1 MNRTALQLLINF
13 PRPANAARTKRFK
26 PDCMVFGE
34 LLKIDFMIIG
44 KLKEAGAPE
53 YDEEQLRDE
62 YYSYAL
68 QGFEGGTGSQY
79 GIVDELYD
87 LGKWIEVIG
96 ETVVKEEKEFQEIE
110 KHDPDLEFG
119 FPSQNLLDAWH
130 KKMFRPFSY
139 KQLMMGI
146 HTSFNDAMVSFY
158 ELLVS
163 EGRIADTVHIGNRNV
178 LDILKELKGLDP
190 TLPDLLDQ
198 VRGFNFIR
206 NRVTHNDGFY
216 HEKIKDITSFNN
228 IIKGRTD
235 IQTEQLRSLRGEYT
249 HRMKILRSTI
259 MTDYIGVIRKVFDG
273 LLKGASNLKYIVP
286 AATSAA
292 TTEK

>member
-1 MNRTALQLLINF
+1 
-13 PRPANAARTKRFK
+13 
-26 PDCMVFGE
+26 
-34 LLKIDFMIIG
+34 MIIG

-79 GIVDELYD
+79 GIVDELHD
-87 LGKWIEVIG
+87 LGKWIELVG
-96 ETVVKEEKEFQEIE
+96 ETVVNAEKEFRKAE
-110 KHDPDLEFG
+110 KEDADSEYG
-119 FPSQNLLDAWH
+119 FPSEKVLEVWH
-130 KKMFRPFSY
+130 KKMFRPLSY

-146 HTSFNDAMVSFY
+146 HTSFNDGIVSLY

-163 EGRIADTVHIGNRNV
+163 ERRIADNVHIGNRNV

-190 TLPDLLDQ
+190 ALPDLLDQ

-206 NRVTHNDGFY
+206 NRVTHNDGYY
-216 HEKIKDITSFNN
+216 HETLKDITAFKTV
-228 IIKGRTD
+228 IKGRTD
-235 IQTEQLRSLRGEYT
+235 IQAEQLRSLRGEYT
-249 HRMKILRSTI
+249 HRMKIQRSSI
-259 MTDYIGVIRKVFDG
+259 MTDYIAVIRKVFDG
-273 LLKGASNLKYIVP
+273 LLRGASKLNYITP
-286 AATSAA
+286 AATTDA